1 VTFPYLP
8 QPKLV
13 LDLAIQE
20 GREHLGPVRVT
31 VLWFRNMVTVR
42 VIRGQM
48 SMMVFLVGEGS
59 GVRGHS
65 GADVGGGQMS
75 YIPTTQPPKPLRH
88 LHRTPMYSVLLTTVI
103 DDGMAAPRPLSRGS
117 RRGTAPLTLL
127 WAIKRHRD
135 QSQID
140 GTARDQARASGYRN
154 VRRIL
159 VRGSMPPCRLRRR
172 KF

>member
-1 VTFPYLP
+1 VAFPYLP

-31 VLWFRNMVTVR
+31 VLGFRNMVTVR

-65 GADVGGGQMS
+65 GVDVGGGQMS

-88 LHRTPMYSVLLTTVI
+88 LQSHSNVLCSLDDSHRRRPGSTTAAIQRVEAWHGTVDASV
-103 DDGMAAPRPLSRGS
+103 DDQTAPRPVADRWNRARPGA
-117 RRGTAPLTLL
+117 GL
-127 WAIKRHRD
+127 WIQERPQD
-135 QSQID
+135 F
-140 GTARDQARASGYRN
+140 G
-154 VRRIL
+154 
-159 VRGSMPPCRLRRR
+159 
-172 KF
+172 